1 MDFSSKIKKEELG
14 LKNMFKQGTAVFLAV
29 ILLLSNLLF
38 GIGAA
43 SANTDTQKSSGSLG
57 GKAKSKL
64 DLSQF
69 DDPNEKVRVII
80 ELEGSP
86 AIEYATE
93 QGVLFKELS
102 KSKQNALQTP
112 VKKEQS
118 SLLSSIKKKNI
129 KFSVENTFTVVANG
143 VSGEVK
149 ASDIPE
155 IESLS
160 NVSSVYIANEYERPK
175 VKPDMVSSGDI
186 VQAEE
191 TWLDGYNGTGTVVGV
206 IDTGIDPSHKDMVL
220 TNEKKAK
227 LSEEDVKASITTN
240 KLPGKYHTAKVPYGY
255 NYYDKNQEI
264 LDLGSDASMHGMHV
278 SGTVGANGQKETG
291 GIKGIAPETQILG
304 LKVFGNDAAMPS
316 TWGDIYI
323 KAIDDA
329 ILLGADVINMSLGST
344 ASFQNAENP
353 EQMAI
358 ERAVQNGV
366 LMAISAGN
374 SAQFSDGYHDPLA
387 SNPDI
392 GLVGAPSLSKDS
404 LSVAS
409 LENTHVFVDK
419 FTFTI
424 GGVEYE
430 AGYKTQSSPLPLDV
444 FKTAEK
450 EVVYVADGAPDKYE
464 GKDVTGKIV
473 FAVRNAANPNYG
485 EIQKQAESAGAIGV
499 IIRGTPA
506 HGDFV
511 SMALNNPTIPL
522 VSLRISDGTKFEEK
536 IKEAGGT
543 GTVKF
548 TGDMIQLANLTAGH
562 LSTFTS
568 WGVTPNLDF
577 KPEITAPGGK
587 IYSTLNNDKYGVM
600 SGTSMAAPHVAG
612 GSALVLQYVEKTFP
626 KLTGKEKVQ
635 RAKTLLMNTS
645 STIKDPEGNTYYSPR
660 RQGAGVM
667 QLNSAIHTPVY
678 VVQKGTNDG
687 KVSLKEITKD
697 EFSFTLTA
705 TNFSKKD
712 ATYTIDTSVLTDAL
726 YEQGGFLFNALTP
739 QEISKAI
746 VKSDKTLTVKAGKSK
761 DFTITINL
769 KNAKSALEKAFK
781 NGYFTEGFVFLK
793 AKNKEDSLPTLSIPF
808 VGFKGDWNKANI
820 IDPLPNDSESFYGDT
835 GLTDPVTGQYYG
847 INPFNKTLNPDQ
859 IAFSPNGD
867 GVYDTAA
874 PALSFLRNAKTVE
887 YSIVDSKGTVLRKL
901 FTDKEQRKNY
911 YASSTVSFKPAMTK
925 WDGKANNKLVA
936 EGKYFYQV
944 KSTVDYAGKQPQVF
958 KIPVLVDNTVPTV
971 SKLKYE
977 DETKSITFNAA
988 DTRSGSG
995 IKYISLSING
1005 KDLKEQVAPT
1015 SDGTYRVKLTDFTF
1029 KDENNTP
1036 VIVNEGDD
1044 IKVTAHDY
1052 AGNHNFQ
1059 TSNDQTVPYIVSD
1072 LPEAVGEYKS
1082 LEVPIKGYVTDDS
1095 ELAYV
1100 KVEYEGKTKELSLVW
1115 DKEKKRHN
1123 FEDTLIFSK
1132 EGKKDIRFFA
1142 ADKAGNKIDFN
1153 REIYIDIKAP
1163 KLDIKYKEYT
1173 SSSSQKVTVTAA
1185 DNYDALR
1192 LLVNGNEEI
1201 NTFID
1206 MGNVPVHKE
1215 FKKTKDITIPLEN
1228 GANEVEF
1235 VLTDLVGHEV
1245 TKTITIHKVSGPKK
1259 PSINAVSDAS
1269 KTITG
1274 KAATG
1279 STVTI
1284 TDNKKLKL
1292 TAKAAGG
1299 KYTIKLP
1306 NKLKAGTVLYAT
1318 TTDKKTGLVS
1328 AKTKITVKDKTAP
1341 TVPTVA
1347 EVSDKSLTVTGKTE
1361 AGAKVT
1367 VKAGKKTLG
1376 TATAKKNGTYSVKIK
1391 KQKAGTSLSIT
1402 AKDKAGN
1409 TSKAKKVTVK
1419 DKTAPAAP
1427 SVNKVTINSTKV
1439 TGKTEAGAKVTVKA
1453 GKKTLG
1459 TATAKK
1465 DGTYSVKIKK
1475 QKADTSLSVTAKDK
1489 AGNTSK
1495 AKKTTVKK
1503 K

>member
-1 MDFSSKIKKEELG
+1 M
-14 LKNMFKQGTAVFLAV
+14 LKNRFKQGTAVIAAV
-29 ILLLSNLLF
+29 ILLLSNLFF
-38 GIGAA
+38 GLGSA
-43 SANTDTQKSSGSLG
+43 SANSNDQKSTGPQET
-57 GKAKSKL
+57 KAQTKL

-69 DDPNEKVRVII
+69 DHPDEKVRIII

-93 QGVLFKELS
+93 QGVLFKDLS
-102 KSKQNALQTP
+102 KSKQNTLQAP
-112 VKKEQS
+112 VKEEQS
-118 SLLSSIKKKNI
+118 SLLSSIKKKKIN
-129 KFSVENTFTVVANG
+129 FSVENTFTVVANG
-143 VSGEVK
+143 VSGETKV
-149 ASDIPE
+149 SDIPK

-227 LSEEDVKASITTN
+227 LSENDVKASISTN

-358 ERAVQNGV
+358 ERAVKNGV

-374 SAQFSDGYHDPLA
+374 SAQFSDGYYDPLA

-419 FTFTI
+419 FIFTI
-424 GGVEYE
+424 GGVDYE

-444 FKTAEK
+444 FKKAEQ

-464 GKDVTGKIV
+464 GKDVKGKIV

-485 EIQKQAESAGAIGV
+485 EIQKQAEDAGASGV
-499 IIRGTPA
+499 IVRGTPA

-522 VSLRISDGTKFEEK
+522 VSLRINDGTKFEEK
-536 IKEAGGT
+536 IKEAGGN
-543 GTVKF
+543 GKVKF

-645 STIKDPEGNTYYSPR
+645 STIKDPEGTTYYSPR

-678 VVQKGTNDG
+678 VVQKGTNEG

-697 EFSFTLTA
+697 QFSFTLTA

-712 ATYTIDTSVLTDAL
+712 AAYTIDTSVLTDAL
-726 YEQGGFLFNALTP
+726 YEMDGDLYNALTP
-739 QEISKAI
+739 EEISKA
-746 VKSDKTLTVKAGKSK
+746 VVTSDKAVTIKAGKSK
-761 DFTITINL
+761 DITITINL
-769 KNAKSALEKAFK
+769 KNAKTALEKAFK

-793 AKNKEDSLPTLSIPF
+793 AKNKEDSLPTLSVPF

-820 IDPLPNDSESFYGDT
+820 IDPLPSEADSFYGYT
-835 GLTDPVTGQYYG
+835 GIIDPVTGEYYG
-847 INPFNKTLNPDQ
+847 INPFKKTLNPDQ

-887 YSIVDSKGTVLRKL
+887 YSIVDSKGNVLRKL

-911 YASSTVSFKPAMTK
+911 YASTRVSIKPSMTK

-936 EGKYFYQV
+936 EGKYFYQI
-944 KSTVDYAGKQPQVF
+944 KSTIDYAGKQPQVY
-958 KIPVLVDNTVPTV
+958 KIPILVDNTAPTV
-971 SKLKYE
+971 SKLKYD

-1005 KDLKEQVAPT
+1005 KELQEHVEPT
-1015 SDGTYRVKLTDFTF
+1015 KDETYRVKLTDFTF
-1029 KDENNTP
+1029 KESKTP
-1036 VIVNEGDD
+1036 VVIEDGDD

-1052 AGNHNFQ
+1052 AGNQDYQ
-1059 TSNDQTVPYIVSD
+1059 TSNDQTIPYIVSD
-1072 LPEAVGEYKS
+1072 IPAAAGKLNS

-1095 ELAYV
+1095 KLAYV

-1115 DKEKKRHN
+1115 DEEKKRHN
-1123 FEDTLIFSK
+1123 FEDTLTFSK
-1132 EGKKDIRFFA
+1132 EGKHDIRFFA
-1142 ADKAGNKIDFN
+1142 ADIAGNKIDFN
-1153 REIYIDIKAP
+1153 REIYIDITAP

-1201 NTFID
+1201 NTFVD
-1206 MGNVPVHKE
+1206 MGDGPVYKE
-1215 FKKTKDITIPLEN
+1215 FKKTKDITIPLES

-1279 STVTI
+1279 AKVTI

-1292 TAKAAGG
+1292 TATASSG
-1299 KYTIKLP
+1299 KYSIKLP
-1306 NKLKAGTVLYAT
+1306 SKLKAGTILYAT

-1341 TVPTVA
+1341 GVPTVK
-1347 EVSDKSLTVTGKTE
+1347 EVSDKTQTVTGKTE

-1376 TATAKKNGTYSVKIK
+1376 TATAKKNGSYSIKIK

-1427 SVNKVTINSTKV
+1427 SVNKVTISSTKV

-1465 DGTYSVKIKK
+1465 NGTYSVKIKK
-1475 QKADTSLSVTAKDK
+1475 QKADTALSVTAKDK

-1495 AKKTTVKK
+1495 VKKITVKK

>member
-1 MDFSSKIKKEELG
+1 
-14 LKNMFKQGTAVFLAV
+14 LKNTFKQGAAVFLAV
-29 ILLLSNLLF
+29 ILLLSNLLL
-38 GIGAA
+38 GIGSV
-43 SANTDTQKSSGSLG
+43 SANTDNQKSAGTFD

-69 DDPNEKVRVII
+69 DDPNEKVRIII

-102 KSKQNALQTP
+102 KSKQNALQSP
-112 VKKEQS
+112 VKEEQS
-118 SLLSSIKKKNI
+118 DLLSSIKKKSI
-129 KFSVENTFTVVANG
+129 TFSIENSFTVVANG
-143 VSGEVK
+143 VSGEAKV
-149 ASDIPE
+149 SDIPE
-155 IESLS
+155 IEKLS

-175 VKPDMVSSGDI
+175 AKPDMVSSGDI

-191 TWLDGYNGTGTVVGV
+191 TWVDGYDGTGTVVGV
-206 IDTGIDPSHKDMVL
+206 VDTGIDPSHKDMIL
-220 TNEKKAK
+220 TDEEEAK
-227 LSEEDVKASITTN
+227 LSESDVKASISTN

-264 LDLGSDASMHGMHV
+264 LDLGPDASMHGMHV
-278 SGTVGANGQKETG
+278 GGTVGANGQKESG
-291 GIKGIAPETQILG
+291 GIKGIAPETQLLA

-329 ILLGADVINMSLGST
+329 ILLGADVINMSLGSPG
-344 ASFQNAENP
+344 AFQNPEDP
-353 EQMAI
+353 EQKAI

-366 LMAISAGN
+366 LMSISAGN

-392 GLVGAPSLSKDS
+392 GLVGSPSVSKDS
-404 LSVAS
+404 ISVAS

-424 GGVEYE
+424 DGVAYE
-430 AGYKTQSSPLPLDV
+430 AGYKTQASPLPLDV
-444 FKTAEK
+444 FKKTEQ

-464 GKDVTGKIV
+464 GKDVRGKIV
-473 FAVRNAANPNYG
+473 FAVRTAANPNYG
-485 EIQKQAESAGAIGV
+485 EIQKQAESAGASGV
-499 IIRGTPA
+499 IVRGTPA

-511 SMALNNPTIPL
+511 SMALSNPTIPL
-522 VSLRISDGTKFEEK
+522 VSLRVSDGTKFEEK
-536 IKEAGGT
+536 IIEAGGT

-548 TGDMIQLANLTAGH
+548 TGEMIQLENTAAGH

-600 SGTSMAAPHVAG
+600 SGTSMAAPHVSG
-612 GSALVLQYVEKTFP
+612 GSALVLQYVEETFP

-645 STIKDPEGNTYYSPR
+645 ATIKDPEGSTYYSPR
-660 RQGAGVM
+660 RQGSGVM

-678 VVQKGTNDG
+678 VVQKGTNLG
-687 KVSLKEITKD
+687 KVTLKEITKD
-697 EFSFTLTA
+697 QFSFTLTA
-705 TNFSKKD
+705 TNFSKKKV
-712 ATYTIDTSVLTDAL
+712 TYTVDTSVLTDAL
-726 YEQGGFLFNALTP
+726 YEKGGALFNALTP
-739 QEISKAI
+739 HEIEKAV
-746 VKSDKTLTVKAGKSK
+746 VKSDKTLTIQAGKSK

-769 KNAKSALEKAFK
+769 KDAKSALEEAFK

-793 AKNKEDSLPTLSIPF
+793 AKNKEDSLPTLSVPF

-820 IDPLPNDSESFYGDT
+820 IDPMPNDPESFYGDT
-835 GLTDPVTGQYYG
+835 GMVDPVTRDYYG
-847 INPFNKTLNPDQ
+847 VVPFNNTMSPER

-887 YSIVDSKGTVLRKL
+887 YSVVDSNGNVLRKL
-901 FTDKEQRKNY
+901 FTDKNQRKNY
-911 YASSTVSFKPAMTK
+911 YASSPVSFNPAMTK

-936 EGKYFYQV
+936 EGLYYYQV
-944 KSTVDYAGKQPQVF
+944 KSMIDYEGKQPQVF
-958 KIPVLVDNTVPTV
+958 KMPVLVDNTAPVV
-971 SKLKYE
+971 SKLNYD
-977 DETKSITFNAA
+977 DETKIITFQAE
-988 DTRSGSG
+988 DSRSGSG
-995 IKYISLSING
+995 VKYLTISING
-1005 KDLKEQVAPT
+1005 NELDARIAPT
-1015 SDGTYRVKLTDFTF
+1015 SDNKYRIKLTDYTY
-1029 KDENNTP
+1029 KNEDKTP
-1036 VIVNEGDD
+1036 VTVNEGDD

-1052 AGNHNFQ
+1052 AGNHDFQ
-1059 TSNDQTVPYIVSD
+1059 TSGDQTVPYIVSEIPKATGNFD
-1072 LPEAVGEYKS
+1072 SMVIPV
-1082 LEVPIKGYVTDDS
+1082 KGYVTDDS
-1095 ELAYV
+1095 ELDYV
-1100 KVEYEGKTKELSLVW
+1100 KVAYEGKTKDLTLTWNE
-1115 DKEKKRHN
+1115 EKKRHD
-1123 FEDTLIFSK
+1123 FEDTITFSK
-1132 EGKKDIRFFA
+1132 EGKQEIRFLA
-1142 ADKAGNKIDFN
+1142 ADKAGNEIDFN
-1153 REIYIDIKAP
+1153 REIYIDTKAP
-1163 KLDIKYKEYT
+1163 TLDVKYKEYT
-1173 SSSSQKVTVTAA
+1173 SSSTQKVTVSVA
-1185 DNYDALR
+1185 DNYNALR

-1201 NTFID
+1201 NTFVD
-1206 MGNVPVHKE
+1206 MEDFPTYKE
-1215 FKKTKDITIPLEN
+1215 FKKTKDIPLNLED

-1235 VLTDLVGHEV
+1235 VLTDLVGHQV
-1245 TKTITIHKVSGPKK
+1245 TKTITINKVAGPKK

-1279 STVTI
+1279 YTVTI
-1284 TDNKKLKL
+1284 MDNKKLKL
-1292 TAKAAGG
+1292 TATASGG
-1299 KYTIKLP
+1299 KYSIKLP

-1328 AKTKITVKDKTAP
+1328 GKTKITVKDKTAP
-1341 TVPTVA
+1341 SAPAVGA
-1347 EVSDKSLTVTGKTE
+1347 VSDKTQTVTGKTE

-1367 VKAGKKTLG
+1367 IKAGKKTLG
-1376 TATAKKNGTYSVKIK
+1376 SATAKKNGSYSIKIK

-1409 TSKAKKVTVK
+1409 TSKAKKFTVK
-1419 DKTAPAAP
+1419 DKTAPSAP
-1427 SVNKVTINSTKV
+1427 SVNKVTTNSTKV
-1439 TGKTEAGAKVTVKA
+1439 TGKAEAGAKVTVKA

-1459 TATAKK
+1459 SATAKK
-1465 DGTYSVKIKK
+1465 NGSYSVKIKK

-1495 AKKTTVKK
+1495 VKKITVKK

>member
-1 MDFSSKIKKEELG
+1 M
-14 LKNMFKQGTAVFLAV
+14 LKNRFKQGTAVIAAV
-29 ILLLSNLLF
+29 ILLLSNLFF
-38 GIGAA
+38 GLGSA
-43 SANTDTQKSSGSLG
+43 SANSNDQKSTGPQET
-57 GKAKSKL
+57 KAQTKL

-69 DDPNEKVRVII
+69 DNPDEKVRIII

-93 QGVLFKELS
+93 QGVLFKDLS
-102 KSKQNALQTP
+102 KSKQNTLQAP
-112 VKKEQS
+112 VKEEQS
-118 SLLSSIKKKNI
+118 SLLSSIKKKKIN
-129 KFSVENTFTVVANG
+129 FSVENTFTVVANG
-143 VSGEVK
+143 VSGETKV
-149 ASDIPE
+149 SDIPK

-227 LSEEDVKASITTN
+227 LSENDVKASISTN

-358 ERAVQNGV
+358 ERAVKNGV

-374 SAQFSDGYHDPLA
+374 SAQFSDGYYDPLA

-419 FTFTI
+419 FIFTI
-424 GGVEYE
+424 GGVDYE

-444 FKTAEK
+444 FKKAEQ
-450 EVVYVADGAPDKYE
+450 EVVYVADGSPDKYE
-464 GKDVTGKIV
+464 GKDVKGKIV

-485 EIQKQAESAGAIGV
+485 EIQKQAEDAGASGV
-499 IIRGTPA
+499 IVRGTPA

-522 VSLRISDGTKFEEK
+522 VSLRINDGTKFEEK
-536 IKEAGGT
+536 IKEAGGN
-543 GTVKF
+543 GKVKF

-645 STIKDPEGNTYYSPR
+645 STIKDPEGTTYYSPR

-678 VVQKGTNDG
+678 VVQKGTNEG

-697 EFSFTLTA
+697 QFSFTLTA

-712 ATYTIDTSVLTDAL
+712 AAYTIDTSVLTDAL
-726 YEQGGFLFNALTP
+726 YEIDGDLYNALTP
-739 QEISKAI
+739 EEISKA
-746 VKSDKTLTVKAGKSK
+746 VVTSDKAVTIKAGKSK
-761 DFTITINL
+761 DITITINL
-769 KNAKSALEKAFK
+769 KNAKTALEKAFK

-793 AKNKEDSLPTLSIPF
+793 AKNKEDSLPTLSVPF

-820 IDPLPNDSESFYGDT
+820 IDPLPSEADSFYGYT
-835 GLTDPVTGQYYG
+835 GIIDPVTGEYYG
-847 INPFNKTLNPDQ
+847 INPFKKTLNPDQ

-887 YSIVDSKGTVLRKL
+887 YSIVDSKGNVLRKL

-911 YASSTVSFKPAMTK
+911 YASTRVSIKPSMTK

-936 EGKYFYQV
+936 EGKYFYQI
-944 KSTVDYAGKQPQVF
+944 KSTIDYAGKQPQVY
-958 KIPVLVDNTVPTV
+958 KIPILVDNTAPTV
-971 SKLKYE
+971 SKLKYD

-1005 KDLKEQVAPT
+1005 KELQEHVEPT
-1015 SDGTYRVKLTDFTF
+1015 KDETYRVKLTDFTF
-1029 KDENNTP
+1029 KESKTSV
-1036 VIVNEGDD
+1036 VIEDGDD

-1052 AGNHNFQ
+1052 AGNQDYQ
-1059 TSNDQTVPYIVSD
+1059 TSNDQTIPYIVSD
-1072 LPEAVGEYKS
+1072 IPAAAGKLNS

-1095 ELAYV
+1095 KLAYV

-1115 DKEKKRHN
+1115 DEEKKRHN
-1123 FEDTLIFSK
+1123 FEDTLTFSK
-1132 EGKKDIRFFA
+1132 EGKHDIRFFA
-1142 ADKAGNKIDFN
+1142 ADIAGNKIDFN
-1153 REIYIDIKAP
+1153 REIYIDITAP

-1201 NTFID
+1201 NTFVD
-1206 MGNVPVHKE
+1206 MGDGPVYKE
-1215 FKKTKDITIPLEN
+1215 FKKTKDITIPLES

-1274 KAATG
+1274 KAASG
-1279 STVTI
+1279 SKVTI

-1292 TAKAAGG
+1292 TATASGG
-1299 KYTIKLP
+1299 KYSIKLP
-1306 NKLKAGTVLYAT
+1306 SKLKAGTILYAT

-1341 TVPTVA
+1341 GVPTVK
-1347 EVSDKSLTVTGKTE
+1347 EVSDKTQTVTGKTE

-1376 TATAKKNGTYSVKIK
+1376 TATAKKNGSYSIKIK

-1427 SVNKVTINSTKV
+1427 SVNKVTISSTKV

-1465 DGTYSVKIKK
+1465 NGTYSVKIKK
-1475 QKADTSLSVTAKDK
+1475 QKADTALSVTAKDK

-1495 AKKTTVKK
+1495 VKKITVKK